1 MKYAIILPDGAADE
15 PLEVLDGRTPL
26 EAANLPNINWISTH
40 GRQGRVRTVPKG
52 FTPGSDVCT
61 MSLFGYDP
69 RRDYSGRAP
78 IEAAARGI
86 TVGGHDLVLRCN
98 LVTIVDG
105 VLEDFTAGH
114 ISTSEAAALIAD
126 LNQQVAGASARFHP
140 GVSYR
145 HLLVMKDADDVHCT
159 CTPPHDIIGQ
169 KAQRHRPHGPGAD
182 RVNALMDRAET
193 MLRAHAVNDVRS
205 DLGENPANHIW
216 LWGQGRSRS
225 LEPFR
230 ERYGLRGAVI
240 AAVDLTRGLGRML
253 GMDVIDVEGATG
265 YLDTN
270 YRGKGQAA
278 VAALDT
284 YDLVVVHVEA
294 PDEAGHNGDA
304 DAKIQALER
313 VDQHVVG
320 PVLEKLRTFDEWK
333 ILVAPDHPTPVAKR
347 THTAD
352 PPPFCLAGTGVH
364 TVLARPMTERAAA
377 TSDLQ
382 IEPGYTLMQ
391 YFLKR

>member
-1 MKYAIILPDGAADE
+1 MKYAIVLPDGAADE
-15 PLEVLDGRTPL
+15 PLDVLGGRTPL

-78 IEAAARGI
+78 IEAAAREI
-86 TVGGHDLVLRCN
+86 TVGGHDLVFRCN
-98 LVTIVDG
+98 LVTLVDG
-105 VLEDFTAGH
+105 VMEDFTAGH
-114 ISTSEAAALIAD
+114 ISTSEAGALIAD
-126 LNQQVAGASARFHP
+126 LNQQVAGPSARFHA

-145 HLLVMKDADDVHCT
+145 HLLVMKDADDVNCT
-159 CTPPHDIIGQ
+159 CMPPHDIIGQ
-169 KAQRHRPHGPGAD
+169 KAKRHRPHGPGAD

-193 MLRAHAVNDVRS
+193 MLRDHAVNDVRR
-205 DLGENPANHIW
+205 DLGENAATHIW
-216 LWGQGRSRS
+216 LWGQGKSRP
-225 LEPFR
+225 LESFQDR
-230 ERYGLRGAVI
+230 FGLRGAVI
-240 AAVDLTRGLGRML
+240 AAVDLTRGLARMA

-270 YRGKGQAA
+270 FRGKGQAA
-278 VAALDT
+278 AAALDA

-304 DAKIQALER
+304 EAKVQALEH

-320 PVLEKLRTFDEWK
+320 PVLEKLRSFDEWK

-352 PPPFCLAGTGVH
+352 PPPFCLAGTGVR
-364 TVLARPMTERAAA
+364 TVLARPMTEKAAA

-382 IEPGYTLMQ
+382 IDPGHTLMP